1 MSFEAIRYTDKHEQE
16 WDDFVRASREGT
28 LFHYRKFLSYHRKG
42 RFQDAS
48 ILVKDQKSQLAV
60 VPAAVV
66 KLDRK
71 SVLYSHPGASYGGPV
86 TLNPLT
92 LNEAEHIVQ
101 LLVKH
106 AKSVDAQQI
115 ILTIPPLYYRSTL
128 SNNFDFA
135 LRIHGFSNNI
145 RELSSVLSLENSLE
159 TIFDHFPESLKR
171 ALRKAERLDVRI
183 VESSDIDPF
192 YAILQNNLEL
202 RHNVTPTHTLN
213 ELKRLI
219 SLFPNDIKLY
229 VARLSNRVIG
239 GIITFACNSRVNL
252 AFYIAHDHEFQTFRV
267 VDSLIWHIIQESK
280 KKGFALLDFGTFTL
294 KEKPNRG
301 LCRYK
306 EKFGARGVFRDTF
319 ERRIS

>member
-1 MSFEAIRYTDKHEQE
+1 MSFEAIRYTDKHERE
-16 WDDFVRASREGT
+16 WDDFVSASHERT
-28 LFHYRKFLSYHRKG
+28 LFHYRKFLNYHRKG

-48 ILVKDQKSQLAV
+48 ILVKDQNSLFAV

-66 KLDRK
+66 SLEGE

-86 TLNPLT
+86 TLNPVT

-101 LLVKH
+101 ILVKH
-106 AKSVDAQQI
+106 AKSVGTQQI
-115 ILTIPPLYYRSTL
+115 ILTIPPIYYSSTL
-128 SNNFDFA
+128 SNNFEFG
-135 LRIHGFSNNI
+135 LHTHGFFYRR
-145 RELSSVLSLENSLE
+145 RELSSVLPLENSLD
-159 TIFDHFPESLKR
+159 TIFDRFPESLKR
-171 ALRKAERLDVRI
+171 ALRKAERLNVRI
-183 VESSDIDPF
+183 VESSDINPF
-192 YAILQNNLEL
+192 YKILQNNLEL
-202 RHNVTPTHTLN
+202 RHNVTPTHTLS

-219 SLFPNDIKLY
+219 LLFPNDIKLY
-229 VARLSNRVIG
+229 VAQLSNRVIG
-239 GIITFACNSRVNL
+239 GVVTFSCNSRVNL

-267 VDSLIWHIIQESK
+267 IDSLIWHIIQESK
-280 KKGFALLDFGTFTL
+280 KKGIALLDFGTFTL